1 MGQFKPMVK
10 MMTTEPSVELKL
22 KKGGHVAKKAYGGA
36 MAMPSSMPT
45 MPARGGA
52 LPGASPMAPSMMA
65 RRKAMAA
72 PLLMSKKGGKAD
84 DKAQDKAMIKK
95 AFKQHD
101 MQEHK
106 GAKGTKLK
114 LKNGG
119 MYSEGGKID
128 SAETKTTIKGNAG
141 KYVNTKVVDGD
152 KKDTAHGTGAVKMGK
167 PAGFKNGGAIEGNA
181 KKFLNK
187 VVDGDKKDTA
197 HGTGGVKMGNGGG
210 FKSGGS
216 TNWEN
221 RPADTAKPGVSNTKT
236 GEVKEANAGG
246 YKKGGAAKKHFAT
259 GGSVNDTGHAVAMPR
274 KPVSAS
280 VKNTMQS
287 GTFKKGGSV
296 EKEEKPNLRL
306 LKTHTGPKGHMAKVY
321 KDKDWGEHRVKFFSP
336 EGKHMSDSDYHTDD
350 MSDANDTAKGQLG
363 RFKKG
368 GKVVRKA
375 YGGSMDDQQMPM
387 RDMSGGDYGR
397 SMGPSESDMDIAN
410 SIRNAPGTAM
420 SAMMRLLGKRPA
432 TGAGAGR
439 GMVNPP
445 MARKKGGSAKC

>member
-10 MMTTEPSVELKL
+10 MMTTEPTVELKL

-36 MAMPSSMPT
+36 MDMPSRMPS

-52 LPGASPMAPSMMA
+52 LPGAAPMKPSMMA

-72 PLLMSKKGGKAD
+72 PLLMSKKGGKAG

-101 MQEHK
+101 AQEHK
-106 GAKGTKLK
+106 GGKGTMLK
-114 LKNGG
+114 LKKGG

-128 SAETKTTIKGNAG
+128 AAETKTTIKGNAG
-141 KYVNTKVVDGD
+141 KFVNTKVVDGD
-152 KKDTAHGTGAVKMGK
+152 KTDRAHGTGAVKMGK

-181 KKFLNK
+181 KKFLSK

-259 GGSVNDTGHAVAMPR
+259 GGSVNDTGRAVAMPK
-274 KPVSAS
+274 KPVSAPI
-280 VKNTMQS
+280 KNTMQS
-287 GTFKKGGSV
+287 GTFKKGG
-296 EKEEKPNLRL
+296 
-306 LKTHTGPKGHMAKVY
+306 KVA
-321 KDKDWGEHRVKFFSP
+321 H
-336 EGKHMSDSDYHTDD
+336 
-350 MSDANDTAKGQLG
+350 
-363 RFKKG
+363 
-368 GKVVRKA
+368 KA
-375 YGGSMDDQQMPM
+375 DGGSLDDQQMPL
-387 RDMSGGDYGR
+387 RDMSGGAYGR
-397 SMGPSESDMDIAN
+397 SMGPDQSDMDIAN

-420 SAMMRLLGKRPA
+420 NAMMRLLGKRPA

>member
-36 MAMPSSMPT
+36 MPMASTMPAAMAAR

-128 SAETKTTIKGNAG
+128 AAETKTTIKGNAG
-141 KYVNTKVVDGD
+141 KFVNTKVVDGD

-197 HGTGGVKMGNGGG
+197 HGTGGVKMGNGGD

-246 YKKGGAAKKHFAT
+246 FKKGGAAKKHYAT
-259 GGSVNDTGHAVAMPR
+259 GGSVNDTGRAVAMPK

-280 VKNTMQS
+280 IKNTMQS
-287 GTFKKGGSV
+287 GTFKKGG
-296 EKEEKPNLRL
+296 
-306 LKTHTGPKGHMAKVY
+306 KVA
-321 KDKDWGEHRVKFFSP
+321 H
-336 EGKHMSDSDYHTDD
+336 
-350 MSDANDTAKGQLG
+350 
-363 RFKKG
+363 
-368 GKVVRKA
+368 KA
-375 YGGSMDDQQMPM
+375 DGGSLDDQQMPL
-387 RDMSGGDYGR
+387 RDMSGGAYDR
-397 SMGPSESDMDIAN
+397 AIGPDQSDMGMAN
-410 SIRNAPGTAM
+410 AIRNAPGNAM
-420 SAMMRLLGKRPA
+420 NAMMRLLGKRP
-432 TGAGAGR
+432 GAGAGR

-445 MARKKGGSAKC
+445 MVRKSGGSAKC

>member
-72 PLLMSKKGGKAD
+72 PLLMSKKGGKAKHD
-84 DKAQDKAMIKK
+84 DAAQDRAMIKK
-95 AFKQHD
+95 AMAGKKF
-101 MQEHK
+101 
-106 GAKGTKLK
+106 AS
-114 LKNGG
+114 GG
-119 MYSEGGKID
+119 EID

-141 KYVNTKVVDGD
+141 KFVNTKVVDGD
-152 KKDTAHGTGAVKMGK
+152 KNDSAKGTGKVKMGK

-181 KKFLNK
+181 GKFLNK

-197 HGTGGVKMGNGGG
+197 SGTGKVKMGNGGG
-210 FKSGGS
+210 FKKGGS
-216 TNWEN
+216 IDWEN
-221 RPADTAKPGVSNTKT
+221 RPADGTPPGVSNTTT
-236 GEVKEANAGG
+236 GAVKNGNGGG
-246 YKKGGAAKKHFAT
+246 YKKGGAAKKHYAT

-287 GTFKKGGSV
+287 GTFKKGG
-296 EKEEKPNLRL
+296 
-306 LKTHTGPKGHMAKVY
+306 KVA
-321 KDKDWGEHRVKFFSP
+321 H
-336 EGKHMSDSDYHTDD
+336 
-350 MSDANDTAKGQLG
+350 
-363 RFKKG
+363 
-368 GKVVRKA
+368 KA
-375 YGGSMDDQQMPM
+375 DGGSLDDQQMPL
-387 RDMSGGDYGR
+387 RDMSGGAYDR
-397 SMGPSESDMDIAN
+397 AVGPDQSDMGMAN
-410 SIRNAPGTAM
+410 SIRNAPGNAM
-420 SAMMRLLGKRPA
+420 NAMMRLLGKRP
-432 TGAGAGR
+432 GAGAGR

>member
-1 MGQFKPMVK
+1 
-10 MMTTEPSVELKL
+10 
-22 KKGGHVAKKAYGGA
+22 
-36 MAMPSSMPT
+36 
-45 MPARGGA
+45 
-52 LPGASPMAPSMMA
+52 
-65 RRKAMAA
+65 
-72 PLLMSKKGGKAD
+72 
-84 DKAQDKAMIKK
+84 
-95 AFKQHD
+95 
-101 MQEHK
+101 
-106 GAKGTKLK
+106 
-114 LKNGG
+114 
-119 MYSEGGKID
+119 
-128 SAETKTTIKGNAG
+128 
-141 KYVNTKVVDGD
+141 
-152 KKDTAHGTGAVKMGK
+152 
-167 PAGFKNGGAIEGNA
+167 
-181 KKFLNK
+181 
-187 VVDGDKKDTA
+187 
-197 HGTGGVKMGNGGG
+197 MGNGGG

-368 GKVVRKA
+368 GVARKA
-375 YGGSMDDQQMPM
+375 DGGSMDDQQMPM
-387 RDMSGGDYGR
+387 RDMSGGAYGR

-445 MARKKGGSAKC
+445 MARKSGGSAKC

>member
-36 MAMPSSMPT
+36 MPMASSMPS

-52 LPGASPMAPSMMA
+52 LPAASPMKPSMMA

-72 PLLMSKKGGKAD
+72 PLLMSKKGGKAKHD
-84 DKAQDKAMIKK
+84 DAAQDRAMIKK
-95 AFKQHD
+95 AMAGKKF
-101 MQEHK
+101 
-106 GAKGTKLK
+106 A
-114 LKNGG
+114 
-119 MYSEGGKID
+119 SGGKID

-141 KYVNTKVVDGD
+141 KFVNTKVVDGD
-152 KKDTAHGTGAVKMGK
+152 KTDRAHGTGAVKEGK
-167 PAGFKNGGAIEGNA
+167 PAGYKNGGAIEGNA

-259 GGSVNDTGHAVAMPR
+259 GGSVNDTGHAVAMPK

-287 GTFKKGGSV
+287 GTFK
-296 EKEEKPNLRL
+296 R
-306 LKTHTGPKGHMAKVY
+306 
-321 KDKDWGEHRVKFFSP
+321 
-336 EGKHMSDSDYHTDD
+336 
-350 MSDANDTAKGQLG
+350 
-363 RFKKG
+363 G
-368 GKVVRKA
+368 GKVARKA
-375 YGGSMDDQQMPM
+375 DGGSMDDQQMPM
-387 RDMSGGDYGR
+387 RDMSGGAYGR